1 MIFNVFKFIKEIIF
15 PTNVKC
21 LLCFREETV
30 KYSLCADCFSK
41 IKVTDGQR
49 CEICLDRINTQGLC
63 KNCLNK
69 RPFYTRLY
77 SPYVYDTTIKEMI
90 LKFKSGNNQFLKDY
104 FALIAFDS
112 IPKEIFD
119 KCTLITNVPCS
130 KYKLKKR
137 GYDQA
142 QLIAKALSKKT
153 DIPYKEALYRLSG
166 EKTALLNRKHR
177 EKTIEDRYSF
187 CLNVYGETVL
197 LIDDVCT
204 TGTTLSYCSEQLKKA
219 GAKEV
224 FCFTVARTDK
234 DNLTY

>member
-1 MIFNVFKFIKEIIF
+1 MNFNVFNLIKDIIF
-15 PTNVKC
+15 PSCVKC
-21 LLCFREETV
+21 LLCYNEETV
-30 KYSLCADCFSK
+30 KYSLCPDCFK
-41 IKVTDGQR
+41 KLKVTNGQR
-49 CEICLDRINTQGLC
+49 CEICLDRINTEGLC

-69 RPFYTRLY
+69 RPFYTKLY
-77 SPYVYDTTIKEMI
+77 SPYVYDTAIKELI
-90 LKFKSGNNQFLKDY
+90 LKFKSGNNQFLKEY
-104 FALIAFDS
+104 FALIALDS
-112 IPKEIFD
+112 IPSEILD

-130 KYKLKKR
+130 RYKLKKR

-142 QLIAKALSKKT
+142 QLIAKAISKKT

-166 EKTALLNRKHR
+166 EKTALLNRKYR
-177 EKTIEDRYSF
+177 EKTVEERYSF

-224 FCFTVARTDK
+224 YCFTIARTDK
-234 DNLTY
+234 LDITK